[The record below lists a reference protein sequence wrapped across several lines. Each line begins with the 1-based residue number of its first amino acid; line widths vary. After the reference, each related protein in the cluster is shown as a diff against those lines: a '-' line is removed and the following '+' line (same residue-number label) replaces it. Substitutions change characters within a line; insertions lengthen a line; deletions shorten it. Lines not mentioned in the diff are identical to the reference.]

1 MPLLLDSDYVY
12 LAEAGFD
19 VIEDE
24 ESRFLIF
31 RDFPLPADLY
41 IAAGV
46 PQQAADVLY
55 VVPPNYNTAGGDMF
69 WVRQALERTD
79 GKAIPNVA
87 GPGQDSRSHDEVEYR
102 RWSRHW
108 NNREWRPKVDN
119 IRKVV
124 DRIRWAFEYPD
135 PLPR

>member
-1 MPLLLDSDYVY
+1 MPLLLDSDYAY
-12 LAEAGFD
+12 LADAGLE

-24 ESRFLIF
+24 ASRFLIF
-31 RDFPLPADLY
+31 RKFPLPAGLY
-41 IAAGV
+41 VVAGAA
-46 PQQAADVLY
+46 QQAADVLY
-55 VVPPNYNTAGGDMF
+55 VIPPNYNTAGGDMF
-69 WVRQALERTD
+69 WVRQPLERAD

-87 GPGQDSRSHDEVEYR
+87 ELGQDNRIHGGVEYR

-108 NNREWRPKVDN
+108 NNREWKPKVDD
-119 IRKVV
+119 IRKIV